1 MRTTSSQILS
11 YTAKSG
17 RPTSAALPFSI
28 RPAHEVLGWT
38 ELQKAD
44 WALARDRIALAA
56 AEANYSAAC
65 KELGLSNKMR
75 NKTLRR
81 INVAAAFRMINR
93 ARADIRR
100 ARAAIAA
107 SEAALAALSP
117 AAGAAPLR
125 AAA

>member
-11 YTAKSG
+11 FTAKSG
-17 RPTSAALPFSI
+17 RPIEARLPFSI
-28 RPAHEVLGWT
+28 RPAYQVMGWT
-38 ELQKAD
+38 DEQKAE
-44 WALARDRIALAA
+44 WALARDRISLAA
-56 AEANYSAAC
+56 AEANFAAAC